1 MSNVVISHSIAVQ
14 ELVLVVGLLLSADP
28 QVPSNNQIRPR
39 AELCEMYAT
48 GMRGE
53 FLLSEEREDD
63 PCLEM
68 DSPLD
73 YIVGE

>member
-1 MSNVVISHSIAVQ
+1 MSNVVTSHSIAVQ
-14 ELVLVVGLLLSADP
+14 ELVLVVGLLFSADP
-28 QVPSNNQIRPR
+28 QVPSNNQIRPM

-63 PCLEM
+63 PCFEM

>member
-1 MSNVVISHSIAVQ
+1 MQ
-14 ELVLVVGLLLSADP
+14 ELVLVVQLLLSAEPD
-28 QVPSNNQIRPR
+28 VTNNIQIHPR

>member
-1 MSNVVISHSIAVQ
+1 MSNVVTSHSIAVQ

-28 QVPSNNQIRPR
+28 QVPSNNYIRPR
-39 AELCEMYAT
+39 VELCEMYAT

-53 FLLSEEREDD
+53 FLLSEEREVD